1 MPPCRDGDRQALGA
15 LTLVIPAA
23 AAAGA
28 DAYHIDGA
36 MADVVVRVPN
46 KILRRE
52 FPVTRH
58 VPFLDASQH
67 LRAPLSPIP
76 AVEQHIQVQLHVPE
90 ILEERRRLLI

>member
-28 DAYHIDGA
+28 NAHHIDRA
-36 MADVVVRVPN
+36 MADVVVRVAN

-52 FPVTRH
+52 LPVTRYG
-58 VPFLDASQH
+58 PLLDT
-67 LRAPLSPIP
+67 P
-76 AVEQHIQVQLHVPE
+76 
-90 ILEERRRLLI
+90 